1 MSLLRLL
8 SAGKSWVG
16 SNDSA
21 TRYQM
26 GDPRAMPRF
35 GSAKNP
41 FAKKQAE
48 QPPTAAPERETPIV
62 TPPAERPKPAP
73 VSREPRRPLL
83 GPWIK
88 SCLGWMRRKQ
98 PKSQP
103 LIPQLAK
110 RPVQGELSLERV
122 KVVRNDLSDTDLEI
136 VTAKAGSRSP
146 SEPRP
151 SEPLAVAARETECAG
166 AAKS

>member
-1 MSLLRLL
+1 
-8 SAGKSWVG
+8 
-16 SNDSA
+16 
-21 TRYQM
+21 
-26 GDPRAMPRF
+26 
-35 GSAKNP
+35 
-41 FAKKQAE
+41 
-48 QPPTAAPERETPIV
+48 
-62 TPPAERPKPAP
+62 
-73 VSREPRRPLL
+73 
-83 GPWIK
+83 
-88 SCLGWMRRKQ
+88 MRRKQ

-146 SEPRP
+146 SEPRR
-151 SEPLAVAARETECAG
+151 SEPMTAAARETECAG